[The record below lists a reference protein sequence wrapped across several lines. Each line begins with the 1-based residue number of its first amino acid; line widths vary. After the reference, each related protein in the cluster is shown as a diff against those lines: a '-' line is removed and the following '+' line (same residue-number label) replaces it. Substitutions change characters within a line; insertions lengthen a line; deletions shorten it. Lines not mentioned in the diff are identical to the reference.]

1 MADVRSVRPPTL
13 GILTMPDDQRFFRGN
28 RQNFIDIIEAGKQHG
43 VQVYVLTTSDFHP
56 DRQRV
61 LAYEFVEATGDWR
74 PQWIPMPHVIYNRIP
89 FREDEER
96 PEVRRLLRLC
106 RNHPN
111 VTLYNP
117 SFFNKRELFQWL
129 KQSRTTRRFAP
140 RTRNYSRDLKLLPML
155 KRYAYLYLKP
165 QSGQAGQGI
174 MRLRRKPSAKQPYVL
189 SIQED
194 KGSQTLRF
202 ARFPDM
208 RRTLDQLIGDQPY
221 IVQQG
226 IRLCTVNG
234 RPFDLR
240 VLVQKNR
247 RGRWSVTGIGA
258 RMAGE
263 ASITTHVPRGGTIED
278 PRRLL
283 NSAFGPRTSRQLYRR
298 TSRAAIRIARQI
310 ERGCGAML
318 GEMSMDLGV
327 DVRGRLWFFEANS
340 KPMKFDEPEIRA
352 KSLANIV
359 QYCAYLA
366 NKRMKHSRGG
376 YHYYAR

>member
-1 MADVRSVRPPTL
+1 MAGIRSVQPPIL
-13 GILTMPDDQRFFRGN
+13 GILTMPDEHKFFRGN

-43 VQVYVLTTSDFHP
+43 VQVYVLTTNDLHP
-56 DRQRV
+56 DRHRV
-61 LAYEFVEATGDWR
+61 LAYEYVQETNDWR
-74 PQWIPMPHVIYNRIP
+74 PLWISMPHVIYNRIP

-96 PEVRRLLRLC
+96 PEVRRLLQLC

-111 VTLYNP
+111 ITLYNP

-129 KQSRTTRRFAP
+129 KQSKTTRGFAP
-140 RTRNYSRDLKLLPML
+140 VTRSYTKELKLLPML

-165 QSGQAGQGI
+165 QSGQAGHGI
-174 MRLRRKPSAKQPYVL
+174 MRLRRKVPSKQPYLL
-189 SIQED
+189 SIQES

-202 ARFPDM
+202 ARYPDM
-208 RRTLDQLIGDQPY
+208 RRHLDQLIGDQPY

-258 RMAGE
+258 RIAGE
-263 ASITTHVPRGGTIED
+263 ASITTHVPRGGSIED

-283 NSAFGPRTSRQLYRR
+283 TSAFGPRTSRRLYRR
-298 TSRAAIRIARQI
+298 TSNAAVKIARQI
-310 ERGCGAML
+310 ERGCGSLL

-352 KSLANIV
+352 RSLANIV

-366 NKRMKHSRGG
+366 AKRMKHARRGL
-376 YHYYAR
+376 YAR